1 MAPKN
6 INQKTVH
13 MQSLSDSQP
22 SDKDFFFHFTVPKT
36 HVIWKFN
43 TFSAS
48 QLNHCHRHSLVAQ
61 MKEANCVSTDAATLF
76 LVIATC
82 MSAHLPAHCLV
93 LEVGFVGLQ
102 WLRIKA
108 LACIAATSNQEKSR
122 HQVLSCSMNAVGQF
136 NTVMVGA
143 PAVAP
148 GSLEETSAGPPSQK
162 GVPTKLQSFKG
173 VSTLVEIICGAGQ
186 GKKIEGPMKV
196 LQVFIQPD
204 ATPV

>member
-1 MAPKN
+1 
-6 INQKTVH
+6 
-13 MQSLSDSQP
+13 
-22 SDKDFFFHFTVPKT
+22 
-36 HVIWKFN
+36 
-43 TFSAS
+43 
-48 QLNHCHRHSLVAQ
+48 

-76 LVIATC
+76 LAIATC

-93 LEVGFVGLQ
+93 LEVGFVDLQ

-148 GSLEETSAGPPSQK
+148 SSLKETSAGPPSQK
-162 GVPTKLQSFKG
+162 RGSHKTTV
-173 VSTLVEIICGAGQ
+173 VQ
-186 GKKIEGPMKV
+186 GCFNIS
-196 LQVFIQPD
+196 
-204 ATPV
+204 